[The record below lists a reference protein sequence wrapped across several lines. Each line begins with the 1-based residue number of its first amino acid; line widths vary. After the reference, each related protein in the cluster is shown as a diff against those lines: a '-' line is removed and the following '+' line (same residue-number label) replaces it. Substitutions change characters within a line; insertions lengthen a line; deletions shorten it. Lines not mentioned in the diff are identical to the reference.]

1 MPFALAKFYGFGD
14 FTCTSIQITNQYQ
27 NVFAP
32 WQQKH
37 WAAHYLGLHPH
48 QEGKLFMDYG
58 PKRTVQT
65 LQWTWSPLLQLYMS
79 RAWSSYIDWI
89 WMQGI
94 VFMQI
99 QNMYI
104 YIIILVQAST
114 KPFQSP
120 RISAIAALNI
130 VPSTNWTPWYSVWK
144 LSTISAVERSPTPHQ
159 EKGVKTKDHT
169 LFIFW
174 VAHGSWL
181 PISIRDMN

>member
-37 WAAHYLGLHPH
+37 WAAHNLGLHPH

-65 LQWTWSPLLQLYMS
+65 LQWTWSPLLQALHVEGVV
-79 RAWSSYIDWI
+79 I
-89 WMQGI
+89 
-94 VFMQI
+94 
-99 QNMYI
+99 I
-104 YIIILVQAST
+104 YWLDMNARDRFHANSKYVHIIILIQGST